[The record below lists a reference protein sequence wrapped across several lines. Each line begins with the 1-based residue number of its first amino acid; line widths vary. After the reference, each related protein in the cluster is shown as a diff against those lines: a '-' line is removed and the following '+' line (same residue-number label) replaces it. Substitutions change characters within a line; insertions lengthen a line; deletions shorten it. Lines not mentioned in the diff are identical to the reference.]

1 MPNRIFHIGTVLS
14 LCLLLIVQPRL
25 VRSDPIDNET
35 DQEGTTT
42 EGINVMDSTE
52 IQIESDKIDTDSSDD
67 TGGPSLTEQLLE
79 QVDWSRFDL
88 PIPLNDSVVYWVEH
102 FSNSGRWSTSK
113 WIRASGKY
121 RNLIQSELKRA
132 GLPKDLLYMAMIESG
147 FNPTATSHAE
157 AVGIWQFIPSTGKE
171 YGLII
176 NDVIDER
183 RDPVRSTQAAI
194 AYLSKLNKE
203 FGGNWHLAMAS
214 YNAGEA
220 RIYKAIS
227 KKGTI
232 NYWDLRDTLAE
243 ETQYYVPKIL
253 ALAILDKYP
262 ELFGVPHTSKKD
274 PPLVL
279 KHVSA
284 KKNQHVTTL
293 ADMADMDVEQFLEY
307 NPHILK
313 ERLIVETDD
322 IRIYVPPEQT
332 DIYIKNSRSNQQDR
346 LSSGRQLTEE
356 ELGTLGV
363 QETAVDVTHHRK
375 IFEHT
380 VVEGDTWSSIASAYA
395 LSTSDLQ
402 DWNPNINT
410 PEPSIGKRLRLNK
423 PKPKKYIQYTV
434 KSSDTFKSLA
444 KKYDCSAEDIR
455 RWNGLEDDAKLKKG
469 DVLFLKQ

>member
-1 MPNRIFHIGTVLS
+1 MQNRIVHIGAVATISLIGVLHTPIVWSEPTV
-14 LCLLLIVQPRL
+14 
-25 VRSDPIDNET
+25 DD
-35 DQEGTTT
+35 
-42 EGINVMDSTE
+42 TE
-52 IQIESDKIDTDSSDD
+52 ISKDDIDPTKETVPANIELSTDSVETEPTED

-88 PIPLNDSVVYWVEH
+88 PIPLNDSVIYWVDH
-102 FSNSGRWSTSK
+102 FSNSGRWSASK

-147 FNPTATSHAE
+147 FNPTATSHAQ

-183 RDPVRSTQAAI
+183 RDPIRSTQAAI

-220 RIYKAIS
+220 RIYKAIGN
-227 KKGTI
+227 KGTI
-232 NYWDLRDTLAE
+232 NYWELRDSLAE

-262 ELFGVPHTSKKD
+262 ELFGIPQTSKKSQ
-274 PPLVL
+274 PLVL

-293 ADMADMDVEQFLEY
+293 ADMAEMNVEQFLEY

-332 DIYIKNSRSNQQDR
+332 ETYIKNSRSNQQDR
-346 LSSGRQLTEE
+346 LSSGRQLTED
-356 ELGTLGV
+356 ELIRLGV
-363 QETAVDVTHHRK
+363 QEKTVDVSHHRK

-380 VVEGDTWSSIASAYA
+380 VAEGDTWESIAVTYA
-395 LSTSDLQ
+395 LSTSNIKR
-402 DWNPNINT
+402 WNPAVKT
-410 PEPSIGKRLRLNK
+410 PEPSIGETLRLTK
-423 PKPKKYIQYTV
+423 PKPKQYIQYTV
-434 KSSDTFKSLA
+434 KSGDTLKSLA
-444 KKYDCSAEDIR
+444 KKYSCSVKDIR
-455 RWNGLEDDAKLKKG
+455 SWNGLDEDAKIQKG
-469 DVLFLKQ
+469 DVLFVQQ